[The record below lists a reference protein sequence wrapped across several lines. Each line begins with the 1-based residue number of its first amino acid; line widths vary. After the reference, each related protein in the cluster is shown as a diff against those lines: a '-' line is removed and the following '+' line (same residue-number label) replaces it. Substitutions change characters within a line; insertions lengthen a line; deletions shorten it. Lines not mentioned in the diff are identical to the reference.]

1 MRFLMATHGNFA
13 KGIKESIE
21 LILGK
26 FQNLNELSCYTNKE
40 FDLEKEIEKIINGVN
55 GEELIVV
62 TDVYGGSVNNRFL
75 QKLENH
81 KNIHVISGLNLPLM
95 IELLSEQDSYTTTRE
110 LIMKSL
116 ENTKDEIKYC
126 NLEIDKMVED
136 EEF

>member
-62 TDVYGGSVNNRFL
+62 TDVYGGSVNNGFL

>member
-1 MRFLMATHGNFA
+1 MKFLMATHGNFA

-21 LILGK
+21 LVLGK

-62 TDVYGGSVNNRFL
+62 TDIYGGSVNNGFL

-81 KNIHVISGLNLPLM
+81 KNIHVVSGLNLPLM
-95 IELLSEQDSYTTTRE
+95 IELLSEQDSYTTARE

>member
-1 MRFLMATHGNFA
+1 MKFLMATHGNFA

-21 LILGK
+21 LVLGK

-62 TDVYGGSVNNRFL
+62 TDIYGGSVNNGFL

-81 KNIHVISGLNLPLM
+81 KNIHVVSGLNLPLM
-95 IELLSEQDSYTTTRE
+95 IELLSEQDSYITARE

>member
-1 MRFLMATHGNFA
+1 MKFLMATHGNFA

-21 LILGK
+21 LVLGK

-62 TDVYGGSVNNRFL
+62 TDIYGGSVNNGFL

-81 KNIHVISGLNLPLM
+81 KNIHVVSGLNLPLM
-95 IELLSEQDSYTTTRE
+95 IELLSEQDGYTTARE

-116 ENTKDEIKYC
+116 ENIKNEIKYC

>member
-1 MRFLMATHGNFA
+1 MKFLMATHGNFA

-21 LILGK
+21 LVLGK

-62 TDVYGGSVNNRFL
+62 TDIYGGSVNNGFL

-81 KNIHVISGLNLPLM
+81 KNIHVVSGLNLPLM
-95 IELLSEQDSYTTTRE
+95 IELLSEQDSYTTARE

-116 ENTKDEIKYC
+116 ENIKDEIKYC

>member
-1 MRFLMATHGNFA
+1 MKFLMATHGNFA

-21 LILGK
+21 LVLGK

-62 TDVYGGSVNNRFL
+62 TDIYGGSVNNGFL

-81 KNIHVISGLNLPLM
+81 KNIHVVSGLNLSLM
-95 IELLSEQDSYTTTRE
+95 IELLSEQDSYTTARE

>member
-62 TDVYGGSVNNRFL
+62 TDVYGGSVNNGFL

-95 IELLSEQDSYTTTRE
+95 IELLSDQDSYTTTRE